1 MIQGTICNPQTPV
14 HILVHNISDCLQT
27 STTDLFGWTK
37 KIKTFQVSLYET
49 WGGNFVWIYDN
60 LSEFMRHDIDS
71 EVFSVY
77 GYWNATLQPLYRDD
91 MRGDMRGVRAWW
103 HD

>member
-1 MIQGTICNPQTPV
+1 
-14 HILVHNISDCLQT
+14 
-27 STTDLFGWTK
+27 
-37 KIKTFQVSLYET
+37 
-49 WGGNFVWIYDN
+49 
-60 LSEFMRHDIDS
+60 MRHDIDS